1 MPTPLVDSNPTV
13 PATIS
18 KIPFNFSFFIRNAD
32 IIAIHE
38 FLAAVSLTSDG
49 QNLKLLWKC
58 AYEEGRNHG
67 LDEGMLK
74 CSEDYA
80 RGLKAGSE
88 MATTYFD
95 AGRKQGME
103 EGEERGRE
111 EECQVWLS
119 SGHGISQ
126 CTPTSEP

>member
-1 MPTPLVDSNPTV
+1 MSPNNRKQSKKVKPTTASESSNMPTPPVDSNPA

-18 KIPFNFSFFIRNAD
+18 KIPFNFSFFIWNAD
-32 IIAIHE
+32 IIAFYE

-49 QNLKLLWKC
+49 QNLKLLWKR

-103 EGEERGRE
+103 EGEE
-111 EECQVWLS
+111 
-119 SGHGISQ
+119 HG
-126 CTPTSEP
+126 